1 MNVAEKWNN
10 YKTWKK
16 AKIEEFNEKHPKLSK
31 AIINTQMIIGVGLAF
46 GVTYAAGYSDGK
58 HSQGLDQYFAQA
70 EKETKKAFPG
80 WPGVEPVKDSSIETK
95 SDDPWTRGWK
105 EDYRENYNKV
115 CDFANTLDLVK
126 GEEFVISDTKQ
137 FENESWFKGDATKP
151 VVSHLID
158 GDGCYPPEED

>member
-1 MNVAEKWNN
+1 MNIAEKWND

-16 AKIEEFNEKHPKLSK
+16 AKIKEFNEKHPKLSS
-31 AIINTQMIIGVGLAF
+31 AIIKTQAVIGVGLIF
-46 GVTYAAGYSDGK
+46 GATYAVGYSNGQKNLVNDIK
-58 HSQGLDQYFAQA
+58 A
-70 EKETKKAFPG
+70 ECDKRKE
-80 WPGVEPVKDSSIETK
+80 EKDNSESVNYDSFNKEFN
-95 SDDPWTRGWK
+95 DPYTRGWK
-105 EDYRENYNKV
+105 EDYRENYDKV

-151 VVSHLID
+151 VVSHMIN

>member
-1 MNVAEKWNN
+1 MNIAEKWND

-16 AKIEEFNEKHPKLSK
+16 AKIKEFNEKHPKLSS
-31 AIINTQMIIGVGLAF
+31 AIIKTQAVIGVGLIF
-46 GVTYAAGYSDGK
+46 GVTYAAGYNNGQKDLVNNIK
-58 HSQGLDQYFAQA
+58 A
-70 EKETKKAFPG
+70 EYDKRYG
-80 WPGVEPVKDSSIETK
+80 RNDSSESVSYDSFNKEFNNPYTK
-95 SDDPWTRGWK
+95 GWK

-137 FENESWFKGDATKP
+137 FENESWFEGDASKP
-151 VVSHLID
+151 VVSHMIN

>member
-1 MNVAEKWNN
+1 MNIAEKWND

-16 AKIEEFNEKHPKLSK
+16 AKIEEFNEKHPKLSS
-31 AIINTQMIIGVGLAF
+31 AIIKTQAVIGVGLIF
-46 GVTYAAGYSDGK
+46 GITYAVGYNNGQKD
-58 HSQGLDQYFAQA
+58 LVNDIRA
-70 EKETKKAFPG
+70 ECDKRKEEINNSET
-80 WPGVEPVKDSSIETK
+80 VSYDSFNKEFNN
-95 SDDPWTRGWK
+95 PWTRGWK

-151 VVSHLID
+151 VVSHMIN